1 MKTSF
6 PANLG
11 NDMDGVKTPP
21 HVQMSVFVMPKRYAD
36 RGG

>member
-6 PANLG
+6 PANPG
-11 NDMDGVKTPP
+11 NGVDGVKTPP

-36 RGG
+36 GGG